1 MQFQININLDNA
13 AFQDE
18 NNDISYSA
26 EVARILR
33 SLAEYVEFT
42 ATVDFE
48 KTLRDINGNVVGK
61 ASVSP
66 E

>member
-1 MQFQININLDNA
+1 MKFQLTIDCDNA

-33 SLAEYVEFT
+33 SLADSVEHN
-42 ATVDFE
+42 ATIDFE

-61 ASVSP
+61 AIVSP